1 MKEYPT
7 DEELMLFIEKLEQ
20 EELYAPANLKEQILE
35 KAFPKK
41 EIEPVLQERAK
52 RVSLLSYRL
61 KIMGGMAA
69 ALLLLVMVPIWQ
81 RNEGPQGAEERY
93 FQKAK
98 TIERQVQTEAN
109 RQERI
114 PDVRRL
120 INQGT
125 RNTTEKI
132 NSWFNYLQQWDPWE
146 QLEEKNGGNE
156 IKLHEDS
163 PINNNLSLNHISE
176 ESDIKLTDLPSN
188 IKSTI
193 VENDGDM
200 TAMFLQD
207 NTVLMKVNKWR
218 KIKYLYIILCLL
230 LAISAYASIPF
241 IWFIMIKE

>member
-35 KAFPKK
+35 KVFPKK

-98 TIERQVQTEAN
+98 TKR
-109 RQERI
+109 
-114 PDVRRL
+114 VR
-120 INQGT
+120 
-125 RNTTEKI
+125 
-132 NSWFNYLQQWDPWE
+132 Y
-146 QLEEKNGGNE
+146 
-156 IKLHEDS
+156 
-163 PINNNLSLNHISE
+163 
-176 ESDIKLTDLPSN
+176 
-188 IKSTI
+188 
-193 VENDGDM
+193 
-200 TAMFLQD
+200 
-207 NTVLMKVNKWR
+207 TVAGVH
-218 KIKYLYIILCLL
+218 
-230 LAISAYASIPF
+230 
-241 IWFIMIKE
+241 

>member
-41 EIEPVLQERAK
+41 EIEPVFQERAK

-61 KIMGGMAA
+61 KIIGGMAA

-146 QLEEKNGGNE
+146 QLEEKGSV
-156 IKLHEDS
+156 K
-163 PINNNLSLNHISE
+163 
-176 ESDIKLTDLPSN
+176 
-188 IKSTI
+188 
-193 VENDGDM
+193 
-200 TAMFLQD
+200 
-207 NTVLMKVNKWR
+207 
-218 KIKYLYIILCLL
+218 
-230 LAISAYASIPF
+230 
-241 IWFIMIKE
+241 